1 MPLVV
6 PQNVFPLTKY
16 LCIALFVGFTVFVFQ
31 NIKNTI
37 PEPYIDEI
45 FHLRQCQTYCDYK
58 FTQWDDKIT
67 TPPGLYIIGFVYSK
81 LIELVSGYPAC
92 MDSNILR
99 SVNLIGGLVVLP
111 LVLQLFKKSN
121 PRQFWSINIM
131 SQPLMFTYYF
141 LFYTDVW
148 STILIVFSLAL
159 VNNKR
164 SQHPFWSALI
174 GFFSL
179 WFRQTNIIWICFIAV
194 VFIDKQVINTTGIM
208 DRIMKFTTT
217 AFRNWFNLC
226 GYVLNVVLFAVFLK
240 VNGGITLGD
249 SGNHEIKIHLVQLFY
264 CTSFIAFFG
273 LFSGSIASIRSYF
286 TFITQSITVSACL
299 FAIIFVAIKY
309 TTIVHPFLLADNR
322 HFAFYIYR
330 RIIKK
335 LPAIIMTVP
344 HHFSSFT
351 IGHLWKGSFMTCFA
365 FFVALI
371 GTLVP
376 SPLFEPRY
384 YLTPVV
390 IFNLF
395 IEHNNSLLEFLWLNA
410 INVVCFYVFVNK
422 QIIW

>member
-6 PQNVFPLTKY
+6 PNNAFPVSKY
-16 LCIALFVGFTVFVFQ
+16 FCMAVFVAFSVFVSQ
-31 NIKNTI
+31 KVNRIVPN
-37 PEPYIDEI
+37 PYIDEI
-45 FHLRQCQTYCDYK
+45 FHLRQCQTYCEYK
-58 FTQWDDKIT
+58 FTQWDDKVT
-67 TPPGLYIIGFVYSK
+67 TPPGLYIIGFIYSK
-81 LIELVSGYPAC
+81 LIEFVTGYSAC
-92 MDSNILR
+92 MDSNVLR
-99 SVNLIGGLVVLP
+99 SVNLVGGLVILP

-121 PRQFWSINIM
+121 SRQFWSVNIM

-159 VNNKR
+159 INNKR

-174 GFFSL
+174 GFCSL

-194 VFIDKQVINTTGIM
+194 VYIDKQVINTTGFI
-208 DRIMKFTTT
+208 DRIVKFTTI
-217 AFRNWFNLC
+217 AFQNWFNLS
-226 GYVLNVVLFAVFLK
+226 GYVLNVLLFGAFLK

-249 SGNHEIKIHLVQLFY
+249 SGNHEIKAHVVQLFY

-273 LFSGSIASIRSYF
+273 LFSGTVTSIKGYL
-286 TFITQSITVSACL
+286 TFLTNGIVISAGL
-299 FAIIFVAIKY
+299 FGIVFVAVKY

-335 LPAIIMTVP
+335 VPPVLMAVP

-351 IGHLWKGSFMTCFA
+351 IVHLWEGSFITCFA
-365 FFVALI
+365 FFVALV

-390 IFNLF
+390 VFNLF
-395 IEHNNSLLEFLWLNA
+395 IEHNNNLLEFIWLNC
-410 INVVCFYVFVNK
+410 INVITFYVFVKK